1 MRPNTRGTT
10 TVGQLKLTVPT
21 KGAGIRIPLSVTWAN
36 RTDLIKEK
44 VVRANV
50 GVSYDLDSVFARF
63 KP

>member
-10 TVGQLKLTVPT
+10 AVGQLKLTVPT

-36 RTDLIKEK
+36 RTDLVKEK